1 MNMKTL
7 KDIIEKQKKEE
18 EEEQKFDPAEQI
30 EEYISLVEKLY
41 TITLESIDELI
52 KDGLIKQ
59 SRKKISINEE
69 SLGDYEI
76 DSLILT

>member
-7 KDIIEKQKKEE
+7 KDIIEKQKKE

-52 KDGLIKQ
+52 KDGL
-59 SRKKISINEE
+59 
-69 SLGDYEI
+69 
-76 DSLILT
+76 

>member
-7 KDIIEKQKKEE
+7 KDIIEKQKKE

-52 KDGLIKQ
+52 KRWIDKTIK
-59 SRKKISINEE
+59 KKK
-69 SLGDYEI
+69 YQ
-76 DSLILT
+76 